1 MTSRRKVCLL
11 SAALLALMGAHAG
24 AFQTHQSLD
33 EPAKDANKPQLP
45 NTPGKETVL
54 KLCGNCHSANIV
66 LGRGMSQDK
75 WSEIVQSMISR
86 GAKGTESEFTEV
98 IAYLAKNFP
107 ANTAPGGTLASARKG
122 GGGGFTAGP
131 DDKQVVDPA
140 ASERGKKLYTAQC
153 VTCHGPAA
161 RGNANGPD
169 LVRALTTLHDRYGST
184 LGPYLS
190 KGHPTQSGM
199 ASASFTTAQVKD
211 LSHFL
216 HQQVNYTL
224 RRDPNASPLN
234 VLTGDSKAGAE
245 YFNGAGR
252 CSTCH
257 SATGDFAH
265 LAQKYDPPALQ
276 QRFLFPK
283 TLGGGRRGLAT
294 FKPMTITVT
303 PSNGQ
308 PVSGVLDRIDDFNVS
323 LRDASGE
330 YHSWKRTPDLKIE
343 KHDPYAAHNE
353 LLEKY
358 TDQDI
363 HNVVAYLETLK

>member
-1 MTSRRKVCLL
+1 MTSRQRICLL
-11 SAALLALMGAHAG
+11 NALLLLATAAYSGA
-24 AFQTHQSLD
+24 QTHQSLD

-54 KLCGNCHSANIV
+54 KLCGTCHSANVV
-66 LGRGMSQDK
+66 LGRGMTENG
-75 WSEIVQSMISR
+75 WSEIVASMISR
-86 GAKGTESEFTEV
+86 GAKGTQSEFTEV
-98 IAYLAKNFP
+98 IAYLTKSFP
-107 ANTAPGGTLASARKG
+107 PNTAPGGTLPSARRG
-122 GGGGFTAGP
+122 GGGGFTVGP
-131 DDKQVVDPA
+131 DDKHIVEPEGA
-140 ASERGKKLYTAQC
+140 ERGKKLYAAQC
-153 VTCHGPAA
+153 ITCHGPSA

-169 LVRALTTLHDRYGST
+169 LVRSITVLHDRYGST

-224 RRDPNASPLN
+224 RRDPASSPLN
-234 VLTGDSKAGAE
+234 VLTGDPKAGAQ
-245 YFNGAGR
+245 YFKGAGR

-257 SATGDFAH
+257 SPTGDFAG
-265 LAQKYDPPALQ
+265 LARKYDPFTLQ

-283 TLGGGRRGLAT
+283 TIGGGGRRVMAGS
-294 FKPMTITVT
+294 KPVTVTVT
-303 PSNGQ
+303 PPNGQ

-330 YHSWKRTPDLKIE
+330 YHTWKRTPDLKVE
-343 KHDPYAAHNE
+343 KKDPYAAHNE
-353 LLEKY
+353 LLEQY

>member
-1 MTSRRKVCLL
+1 MISRPRICLL
-11 SAALLALMGAHAG
+11 NTLLLITTATYSAA
-24 AFQTHQSLD
+24 QTHQSLD

-66 LGRGMSQDK
+66 LGRGMNQEG
-75 WSEIVQSMISR
+75 WSEIVTSMISR

-98 IAYLAKNFP
+98 IDYLAKNFP
-107 ANTAPGGTLASARKG
+107 PNTAPGKTLPSARKG
-122 GGGGFTAGP
+122 GGGGFTVGP
-131 DDKQVVDPA
+131 DDKQIVDPT
-140 ASERGKKLYTAQC
+140 ASDRGKKLYAAQC
-153 VTCHGPAA
+153 ITCHGPAA

-169 LVRALTTLHDRYGST
+169 LVRSLTVLHDRYGST

-190 KGHPTQSGM
+190 KGHPTQSGI
-199 ASASFTTAQVKD
+199 ASTSFTTEQVKD

-216 HQQVNYTL
+216 HQKVNDTL
-224 RRDPNASPLN
+224 VRKPNSSPLN
-234 VLTGDSKAGAE
+234 VLTGDPKAGAQ

-252 CSTCH
+252 CSACH
-257 SATGDFAH
+257 SPTGDFAG
-265 LAQKYDPPALQ
+265 LARKYDPATLEL
-276 QRFLFPK
+276 RFLFPK
-283 TLGGGRRGLAT
+283 VISGGRRGMAAS
-294 FKPMTITVT
+294 KPVTVTVT
-303 PSNGQ
+303 PPNGQ
-308 PVSGVLDRIDDFNVS
+308 PVSGALDRIDDFNIS

-343 KHDPYAAHNE
+343 RKDPYAAHNE
-353 LLEKY
+353 MLEKY